1 MYDKDAAVEARD
13 SLSELKRLLGMQNGP
28 YMQLKGLNMKEEA
41 ERQDVEVG
49 KAAKSMID
57 W

>member
-1 MYDKDAAVEARD
+1 MYDKEAAMGARD
-13 SLSELKRLLGMQNGP
+13 TLSELKRLLGMQKGL

>member
-13 SLSELKRLLGMQNGP
+13 SLSELKRLLGMQKGL

>member
-1 MYDKDAAVEARD
+1 VYDKEAAMGARD
-13 SLSELKRLLGMQNGP
+13 TLSELKRLLGMQKGL